1 MLKIYLIVLLNFTL
15 RKYKFFEFILF
26 IFAQKFKINKHTGIL
41 LYFIFIIVSLIF
53 FFFQILLSLLLY
65 SICISF
71 LKYNTEYTR
80 KFFFF
85 KFK

>member
-53 FFFQILLSLLLY
+53 FFSNFV
-65 SICISF
+65 ISVVV
-71 LKYNTEYTR
+71 LNLHLVSKIQY
-80 KFFFF
+80 
-85 KFK
+85 